1 MAACAKHTVLSADQK
16 KLIMKL
22 HSEEK
27 KQTEIA
33 KLFGMNRSTVCCII
47 RQYERRRYWKICLE
61 VVGPSYWMTGRRAQ
75 RALMK
80 TLKRIVQHCCRNLLA
95 GLTSADKDP
104 FLDVPS
110 SEFCYHR
117 RVVRK
122 IRIRHHNKR
131 CRETKF
137 ICQLLISGTE

>member
-47 RQYERRRYWKICLE
+47 RQYERRRYWKFASKWLAQVIE
-61 VVGPSYWMTGRRAQ
+61 WQGAGRS
-75 RALMK
+75 
-80 TLKRIVQHCCRNLLA
+80 VH
-95 GLTSADKDP
+95 
-104 FLDVPS
+104 
-110 SEFCYHR
+110 
-117 RVVRK
+117 
-122 IRIRHHNKR
+122 
-131 CRETKF
+131 
-137 ICQLLISGTE
+137 